1 MKVFDCECT
10 QPPKI
15 GEPLHTLAT
24 MHTQCYNVRVLNGI
38 YTICSTFNLVLMTIS
53 TN

>member
-15 GEPLHTLAT
+15 GEPLHTCYYAHT
-24 MHTQCYNVRVLNGI
+24 MLQCSRAEWHLYHLFDFQFSI
-38 YTICSTFNLVLMTIS
+38 DDDIH
-53 TN
+53 